1 MAQVDF
7 NIEEIRRQAGRL
19 DTQAENLD
27 STSDQIIQELQAIYN
42 IIRNSSQ
49 EDLQRWISVE
59 EYAETFIAIHKKAS
73 THFHNLAGEMRNWA
87 LETEREEQR
96 AAGVIGRLNEPVAKI
111 SAMLNTLNS

>member
-49 EDLQRWISVE
+49 
-59 EYAETFIAIHKKAS
+59 
-73 THFHNLAGEMRNWA
+73 
-87 LETEREEQR
+87 
-96 AAGVIGRLNEPVAKI
+96 
-111 SAMLNTLNS
+111 